1 MRRLWLNRYIE
12 KQSASE
18 GHRQRE
24 FQLAGRNDGLRCA
37 LFYCGVSCCG
47 RCGNHMRIALF
58 VAELGSEERGPLNYS
73 FNPLSERLT
82 DWAVTFVTLRTVES
96 WY

>member
-1 MRRLWLNRYIE
+1 
-12 KQSASE
+12 
-18 GHRQRE
+18 
-24 FQLAGRNDGLRCA
+24 
-37 LFYCGVSCCG
+37 
-47 RCGNHMRIALF
+47 MRIAVF

-82 DWAVTFVTLRTVES
+82 DWPVTFVTWRTVES